1 MLIAKYLDFHYFVT
15 RRRFTEVRFFL
26 AMASLEQVRCC
37 SFSLAE
43 KFTGYL
49 INNSLRSNSL
59 SDHAWFIGRVP
70 HKIAL
75 CLIFSYTISL

>member
-15 RRRFTEVRFFL
+15 RRRFT
-26 AMASLEQVRCC
+26 
-37 SFSLAE
+37 
-43 KFTGYL
+43 GYL
-49 INNSLRSNSL
+49 INSSLRSNSL